1 MAGRGLFITALLL
14 GLMAAGIVLSL
25 FGSGFGSAKLSVVV
39 AATDIQP
46 GVAIRA
52 DQLKTIEWGGAEL
65 PQGAFQL
72 VNQVVG
78 RVLRAQAFTGE
89 QLLES
94 KLAPRS
100 AKGGLATIITP
111 GSRAISVS
119 VDEVVGVAGFALP
132 GAYVDVLVSAKDASQ
147 APFSRIVLERIKVL
161 AAEQET
167 TADPNVPKVV
177 RAVTLELTPR
187 EAEILDLARSVG
199 NLSLAL
205 RSEFDNA
212 RGQGRGARQ
221 ADLGVGALP
230 AAPSPPQAPPAPTP
244 AQNGQ
249 TGNVAAPA
257 TQQSLAPRTAS
268 QTRDKGQCCG
278 PQLGIEEIRGSW

>member
-25 FGSGFGSAKLSVVV
+25 FGNGFGAEKPGVVV
-39 AATDIQP
+39 AAADIQP

-52 DQLKTIEWGGAEL
+52 EQLKIIEWGAAEL
-65 PQGAFQL
+65 PQGAFQR
-72 VNQVVG
+72 VDQIVG
-78 RVLRAQAFTGE
+78 RVLRVPAFAGE

-94 KLAPRS
+94 KLASRT

-132 GAYVDVLVSAKDASQ
+132 GAYVDVLVSAKDTSQ

-199 NLSLAL
+199 TLSLAL

-230 AAPSPPQAPPAPTP
+230 AQPSTTQSVPVP
-244 AQNGQ
+244 GQ
-249 TGNVAAPA
+249 IGQSPVAATTMPPP
-257 TQQSLAPRTAS
+257 APRTAGPLG
-268 QTRDKGQCCG
+268 DKDQCCG
-278 PQLGIEEIRGSW
+278 GQLGIEEIRGSR

>member
-1 MAGRGLFITALLL
+1 MAGRGLLITALLL

-25 FGSGFGSAKLSVVV
+25 FGNGFGAAKPGVVV
-39 AATDIQP
+39 AAADIQP

-52 DQLKTIEWGGAEL
+52 EQLKIIEWGAAEL
-65 PQGAFQL
+65 PQGAFQR
-72 VNQVVG
+72 VDQIVG
-78 RVLRAQAFTGE
+78 RVLRVPAFAGE

-94 KLAPRS
+94 KLAPKT

-199 NLSLAL
+199 TLSLAL

-230 AAPSPPQAPPAPTP
+230 AQPGPAQSVPAPIP
-244 AQNGQ
+244 GQ
-249 TGNVAAPA
+249 TGQSPA
-257 TQQSLAPRTAS
+257 TASTVPPPAPRTAG
-268 QTRDKGQCCG
+268 QVGDKEQCCG
-278 PQLGIEEIRGSW
+278 GQPGIEEIRGSR

>member
-25 FGSGFGSAKLSVVV
+25 FGNGFGATKPGVVV

-52 DQLKTIEWGGAEL
+52 EQLKIIEWGAAEL
-65 PQGAFQL
+65 PQGAFQR
-72 VNQVVG
+72 VDQIIG
-78 RVLRAQAFTGE
+78 RVLRVPAFPGE

-94 KLAPRS
+94 KLAPKT

-132 GAYVDVLVSAKDASQ
+132 GAYVDVLVSAKDANQ

-199 NLSLAL
+199 TLSLAL

-230 AAPSPPQAPPAPTP
+230 VPPGPAQSAPTP
-244 AQNGQ
+244 
-249 TGNVAAPA
+249 VAGKTSQSSA
-257 TQQSLAPRTAS
+257 TASTLPLSAPRVAS
-268 QTRDKGQCCG
+268 PVGGQDQCCG
-278 PQLGIEEIRGSW
+278 GQPGIEEIRGSR